1 MSGPGPGLTLRILLC
16 RLPVLLS
23 FFSGVVAVANDTIE
37 EIHVTATRRSVS
49 ASEVPAA
56 LTVVTADEVRT
67 QKLVTDALSAETGVY
82 LQQTTPGQGAVIIRG
97 LKGSAVLHLVD
108 GVRLNNAIFRSAPT
122 PYFALV
128 PPGAVE
134 RIEVVRGSPASLYG
148 SDAVGGVV
156 QIVTRLPKFESP
168 ELAVRGS
175 AFLAFD
181 TAELG
186 QTYRGTLDIG
196 TERFSSSF
204 SGGFLK
210 TGDRQIGGGDRI
222 GPSGYTAQSA
232 RLVFSATP
240 DEDRSWLL
248 DLHYLEQ
255 PETPRVDEL
264 VPGFGQTQ
272 PSSSEFSFKPNR
284 RMFARAGYAHNN
296 GWLALDWAFDLA
308 WQQIVDDRVNRNY
321 RASERRR
328 EANRSDL
335 FAAMF
340 SGARQ
345 TARGSWIVGAET
357 YYDLV
362 RSARTEEDI
371 SSGLLQS
378 LASRFPDRSTV
389 RQAAVFANVSHRVSD
404 RHLLNAGARFT
415 RVVVDLPGTI
425 ISPETSV
432 QSNDLSGDLGWIF
445 ELPDAWQLIANIGW
459 GIRAPNV
466 FDLGTLGERPG
477 NRFNI
482 PNAELTAERVTNI
495 DTGVRRQSD
504 RLQFELVLY
513 WLDYGNKISS
523 VLTGEVT
530 ADGRDV
536 VQSVNA
542 ANVKIRGAETGTT
555 VRITDSLSAHAV
567 LNYTWGEQ
575 NIFAGIAEPADRI
588 PPLSGLVNLRY
599 ESEQRF
605 AIDAWLQFAARQDRL
620 SARDVRDIRINPT
633 GTSGWGVLGGRA
645 LWENGAGWR
654 FSFAVNNIL
663 DRQYRWHGS
672 GIDAAG
678 RNVSISVRRD
688 WD

>member
-1 MSGPGPGLTLRILLC
+1 MSGPGPGLTVRILSY
-16 RLPVLLS
+16 RLPVLLAFFPS
-23 FFSGVVAVANDTIE
+23 FVALANDAIE

-49 ASEVPAA
+49 RSEVPSA
-56 LTVVTADEVRT
+56 LTVVAADEVRAK
-67 QKLVTDALSAETGVY
+67 KLVTDALSAETGIY
-82 LQQTTPGQGAVIIRG
+82 LQQTTPGQGAAIIRG

-122 PYFALV
+122 PYLALV
-128 PPGAVE
+128 PPGSVE

-156 QIVTRLPKFESP
+156 QIVTRVPTFEAA

-175 AFLAFD
+175 ALLALD

-196 TERFSSSF
+196 TKRFSSSL

-210 TGDRQIGGGDRI
+210 TGDRRTGGGNRI

-240 DEDRSWLL
+240 DDDRSWLL

-264 VPGFGQTQ
+264 VPGFGQAA
-272 PSSSEFSFKPNR
+272 PSSSEFSFNPNR
-284 RMFARAGYAHNN
+284 RMFARGGYAHNN
-296 GWLALDWAFDLA
+296 GWLAVDWAFDLA

-321 RASERRR
+321 LASERRR
-328 EANRSDL
+328 ESNRSDL

-340 SGARQ
+340 SAARQ
-345 TARGSWIVGAET
+345 TAQGSWIVGAES

-362 RSARTEEDI
+362 RSSRTEENI
-371 SSGLLQS
+371 SSGAFRS

-389 RQAAVFANVSHRVSD
+389 RQTAVFANVSHRVSD
-404 RHLLNAGARFT
+404 RQLLNAGARFT
-415 RVVVDLPGTI
+415 RVVVDLPGSA
-425 ISPETSV
+425 ISPDTSV
-432 QSNDLSGDLGWIF
+432 RSNDLSGDLGWIF
-445 ELPDAWQLIANIGW
+445 NLPDAWQLIANIGW
-459 GIRAPNV
+459 GVRAPNV

-482 PNAELTAERVTNI
+482 PNPDLTSEHVTNI
-495 DTGVRRQSD
+495 DFGVRQQSD

-513 WLDYGNKISS
+513 WLDYGNKITS

-530 ADGRDV
+530 TDGRDV
-536 VQSVNA
+536 VRSVNA
-542 ANVKIRGAETGTT
+542 ANVKIRGAEAGTT
-555 VRITDSLSAHAV
+555 LQLAESLSVHAV

-575 NIFAGIAEPADRI
+575 SIFAGISEPADRI
-588 PPLSGLVNLRY
+588 PPLSGLVTVKYDSNR
-599 ESEQRF
+599 QI
-605 AIDAWLQFAARQDRL
+605 AINAWLQFAGRQDRL
-620 SARDVRDIRINPT
+620 SGRDTRDIRIDPVGT
-633 GTSGWGVLGGRA
+633 GGWGVLGARV
-645 LWENGAGWR
+645 LWHYAGDWR
-654 FSFAVNNIL
+654 FSLTVDNIL

-678 RNVSISVRRD
+678 RNFAISVRRV
-688 WD
+688 WR